1 MLKVNI
7 DFKNMDSTFVHL
19 ILSIAL
25 CLVDIHIFYFLMA
38 KENRMDVHN
47 LAIVFSPN
55 IIFNSPTSS
64 GPALML
70 MHMEW
75 NNRLVEILLL
85 NADMI
90 FEE

>member
-7 DFKNMDSTFVHL
+7 DEKNMDSIFVHFT
-19 ILSIAL
+19 AL
-25 CLVDIHIFYFLMA
+25 CLEDIHIFLFFMA
-38 KENRMDVHN
+38 KENRMDIHN

-55 IIFNSPTSS
+55 IVFNSPTSS

-85 NADMI
+85 NADII
-90 FEE
+90 FED

>member
-7 DFKNMDSTFVHL
+7 DIKTTDNIFVHY
-19 ILSIAL
+19 IKYIIMP
-25 CLVDIHIFYFLMA
+25 DRHTYFLFFMA
-38 KENRMDVHN
+38 KENRMDIHN

-55 IIFNSPTSS
+55 IVFNSPTSS

-75 NNRLVEILLL
+75 NNRLVEILLF
-85 NADMI
+85 NADII
-90 FEE
+90 FED

>member
-1 MLKVNI
+1 
-7 DFKNMDSTFVHL
+7 MDSICVQVRYKR
-19 ILSIAL
+19 ISNMVL
-25 CLVDIHIFYFLMA
+25 CFVDIHIFYFLMT

-55 IIFNSPTSS
+55 IVYNSPTSS

-75 NNRLVEILLL
+75 NNRLVEILLF
-85 NADMI
+85 NADII
-90 FEE
+90 FND

>member
-7 DFKNMDSTFVHL
+7 DKKNYGQYIRINYSLMPGRHT
-19 ILSIAL
+19 
-25 CLVDIHIFYFLMA
+25 YFLFFMA
-38 KENRMDVHN
+38 KENRMDIHN

-55 IIFNSPTSS
+55 IVFNSPTSS

-85 NADMI
+85 NADII
-90 FEE
+90 FED

>member
-7 DFKNMDSTFVHL
+7 DEKNHEQYIRTFLST
-19 ILSIAL
+19 AL
-25 CLVDIHIFYFLMA
+25 CLEDIHIFLFFMA
-38 KENRMDVHN
+38 KENRMDIHN

-55 IIFNSPTSS
+55 IVFNSPTSS

-75 NNRLVEILLL
+75 NNRLVEILLF
-85 NADMI
+85 NADII
-90 FEE
+90 FKD

>member
-1 MLKVNI
+1 MLKVKI
-7 DFKNMDSTFVHL
+7 DKKYGQYIRTFNLKYSLMPGRH
-19 ILSIAL
+19 A
-25 CLVDIHIFYFLMA
+25 YFLFFMA

-55 IIFNSPTSS
+55 IVYNSPTSS

-75 NNRLVEILLL
+75 NNRLVEILLF
-85 NADMI
+85 NADII
-90 FEE
+90 FKD

>member
-1 MLKVNI
+1 MPG
-7 DFKNMDSTFVHL
+7 
-19 ILSIAL
+19 
-25 CLVDIHIFYFLMA
+25 IHTIFLFFMA
-38 KENRMDVHN
+38 KENRMDIHN

-55 IIFNSPTSS
+55 IVFNSPTSS

-85 NADMI
+85 NADII
-90 FEE
+90 FED

>member
-1 MLKVNI
+1 
-7 DFKNMDSTFVHL
+7 MDSICVQVRYNLKYGIMLRRHT
-19 ILSIAL
+19 
-25 CLVDIHIFYFLMA
+25 YFLFFMK

-55 IIFNSPTSS
+55 IVYNSPTSS

-75 NNRLVEILLL
+75 NNRLVEILLF
-85 NADMI
+85 NADII
-90 FEE
+90 FND

>member
-1 MLKVNI
+1 
-7 DFKNMDSTFVHL
+7 MDSMLVHFNL
-19 ILSIAL
+19 KYSLMPGRNIY
-25 CLVDIHIFYFLMA
+25 FYFLMT

-55 IIFNSPTSS
+55 IVYNSPTSS

-75 NNRLVEILLL
+75 NNRLVEILLW
-85 NADMI
+85 NADII
-90 FEE
+90 FKE

>member
-1 MLKVNI
+1 
-7 DFKNMDSTFVHL
+7 MDSTFVHFRY

-25 CLVDIHIFYFLMA
+25 CQADIHIFYSCMI

-55 IIFNSPTSS
+55 IVYNSPTSS

-75 NNRLVEILLL
+75 NNRLVEILLF
-85 NADMI
+85 NADII
-90 FEE
+90 FED

>member
-1 MLKVNI
+1 MDRILVHTYTLMLGRN
-7 DFKNMDSTFVHL
+7 TY
-19 ILSIAL
+19 
-25 CLVDIHIFYFLMA
+25 FYFLMT

-55 IIFNSPTSS
+55 IVYSSPTSS

-85 NADMI
+85 KTDII
-90 FEE
+90 FKE